1 MSELVYE
8 LDNGQYPHGEV
19 TISLSEYRDLLDIQA
34 RTSILRCDIISEL
47 ETTLENRKISEHSD
61 WYSVRGSKISIE
73 KICNTMGFL
82 PTYRGFIEREN
93 DDD

>member
-47 ETTLENRKISEHSD
+47 ETLHESREKSEHKD
-61 WYSVRGSKISIE
+61 VYSVRNAVMGIE
-73 KICNTMGFL
+73 KICNIMGFL
-82 PTYRGFIEREN
+82 PTYRGFMEREN
-93 DDD
+93 KND